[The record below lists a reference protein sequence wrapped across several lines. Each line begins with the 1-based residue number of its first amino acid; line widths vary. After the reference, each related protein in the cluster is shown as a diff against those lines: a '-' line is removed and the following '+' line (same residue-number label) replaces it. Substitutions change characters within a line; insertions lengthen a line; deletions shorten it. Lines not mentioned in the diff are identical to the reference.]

1 MKQPENILP
10 SKINF
15 NTSFI
20 FLKLKTLLLFCYR
33 PSQSKEDIGALK
45 TMIAGAVGGITL
57 WTTTFPA
64 DVIKSRIQIN
74 NLKGSMLMVGS
85 DILRKE
91 GVLAFYN
98 GLLPSVLRTIP
109 ATATLFLVYE
119 YTKKVLAEKL

>member
-1 MKQPENILP
+1 MKQPENILQ
-10 SKINF
+10 SRYNF

-20 FLKLKTLLLFCYR
+20 FLEIKTLLLFCYR
-33 PSQSKEDIGALK
+33 PGQSKEDIGALK

-119 YTKKVLAEKL
+119 YTKKVLAEKF